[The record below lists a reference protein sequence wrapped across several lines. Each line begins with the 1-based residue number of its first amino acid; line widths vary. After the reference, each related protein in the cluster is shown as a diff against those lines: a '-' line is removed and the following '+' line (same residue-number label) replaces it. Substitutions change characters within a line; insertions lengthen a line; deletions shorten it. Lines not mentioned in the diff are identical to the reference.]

1 MIRKAKVSDVK
12 AINHLRLQVR
22 ENVLSDPGLVTEDM
36 TRDAITR
43 LGRGWVF
50 EEHGVILGF
59 SIALEE
65 SRSVWALFVLPE
77 HEGRGIGHQLLN
89 AAVNW
94 LWSRGVERIT
104 LGTDPGTRAEQFY
117 RDRGWRVIGSRE
129 NGEILFELESP
140 SEEQD
145 NNG

>member
-50 EEHGVILGF
+50 EENGAILGF
-59 SIALEE
+59 SIAVEE
-65 SRSVWALFVLPE
+65 SRSIWALFVLPE
-77 HEGRGIGHQLLN
+77 QEGRGIGHQLLE

-94 LWSRGVERIT
+94 LWSRGSGRIT
-104 LGTDPGTRAEQFY
+104 LGTGPGTRAEQFY
-117 RDRGWRVIGSRE
+117 RDRGWRAAGNRE
-129 NGEILFELESP
+129 NGDILFELVSP
-140 SEEQD
+140 QAKKR
-145 NNG
+145 

>member
-1 MIRKAKVSDVK
+1 MIRKATVSDVK

-22 ENVLSDPGLVTEDM
+22 ENTLSDPGLVTEKM

-50 EEHGVILGF
+50 EESGYILGF

-65 SRSVWALFVLPE
+65 SRSIWALFVLPE
-77 HEGRGIGHQLLN
+77 WEGRGIGHQLLE

-94 LWSRGVERIT
+94 LRSRGVDRIT

-117 RDRGWRVIGSRE
+117 RDRGWRAAGVRE
-129 NGEILFELESP
+129 NGEILFELFP
-140 SEEQD
+140 PQAKKR
-145 NNG
+145 